1 MKKIILVSMF
11 TLVFAAIGLAQPG
24 SILSWERGRLVRI
37 EREARKVIPV
47 GSSKEGACFARCGD
61 ETSAFPAPSSSML
74 KLNQYLRR
82 GLLGKPL
89 SAA

>member
-37 EREARKVIPV
+37 EREARKVIAV
-47 GSSKEGACFARCGD
+47 RSSKRERASHAVR
-61 ETSAFPAPSSSML
+61 T
-74 KLNQYLRR
+74 RR
-82 GLLGKPL
+82 PRSQRHLHPC
-89 SAA
+89 